1 MHINLILSAAGPV
14 TLLSNVTFGGLICST
29 PAVEFTCTAVDA
41 TDVEWQRNGNRITV
55 FLPRDTIGLSDDPR
69 VPSWFQIELT
79 AAEQDNQ
86 GRTNFTTTL
95 TANLSVL
102 MNGGDQISCH
112 SAGGNDSISIT
123 YTGQQRKINLVVIA
137 VKSNLTSSCVFTAA
151 PPAPLFSHTFSSPRD
166 GEVSLTLTWDETF
179 TTTHA
184 VQMYCVRSYLCPEQ
198 CVEPDTPFSCPD
210 LVAGGE
216 YMFWVRAVNCGD
228 QEGEEIQPLVVRPQG
243 KRSKFTYNSITS
255 CHRHIQF
262 PECQLFPVWLL
273 LTTKH
278 HQKFK

>member
-1 MHINLILSAAGPV
+1 MVNGFLLFCTLAAGSV

-41 TDVEWQRNGNRITV
+41 TDVEWQRNGNRIIV

-79 AAEQDNQ
+79 AVEQDNQ

-123 YTGQQRKINLVVIA
+123 YTGERCKIKNLIVIA
-137 VKSNLTSSCVFTAA
+137 VKSNLLQVVYPQLLLQLPSS
-151 PPAPLFSHTFSSPRD
+151 LS
-166 GEVSLTLTWDETF
+166 
-179 TTTHA
+179 
-184 VQMYCVRSYLCPEQ
+184 
-198 CVEPDTPFSCPD
+198 
-210 LVAGGE
+210 
-216 YMFWVRAVNCGD
+216 
-228 QEGEEIQPLVVRPQG
+228 
-243 KRSKFTYNSITS
+243 SITPS
-255 CHRHIQF
+255 
-262 PECQLFPVWLL
+262 PP
-273 LTTKH
+273 
-278 HQKFK
+278 